1 MSSWEHSIRRGIQS
15 RDLGWWVGI
24 NYLQSLPVKGKRVW
38 VLVRWHVSTKKR
50 GFHFLVGE
58 SEQVWMWKG
67 ERLWA
72 GRTEDAWLIFELDT

>member
-1 MSSWEHSIRRGIQS
+1 M
-15 RDLGWWVGI
+15 
-24 NYLQSLPVKGKRVW
+24 
-38 VLVRWHVSTKKR
+38 LVRWHVSTKKR